1 MAPCIFGGLGKRS
14 YVRRWVNVSV
24 ILPIPQ
30 LLHSDL
36 LEEAVFRR
44 ENYTEIIRRR
54 GNRLVGIILLPFMD
68 SFLITDQ
75 LLHIDDYRQQQGHLA
90 LYSKDLLGD
99 QGEYIMP
106 IHDYPP
112 TVLQM
117 MSNYSNP
124 KVLTLHFP
132 ASLSRLQI
140 RVSTFPFAP
149 SPKASTKAS
158 EGWLQLSIG
167 HLL

>member
-14 YVRRWVNVSV
+14 YIRRWVKFSV

-54 GNRLVGIILLPFMD
+54 GDRLVGNILLPFMD
-68 SFLITDQ
+68 SFLITNQ

-106 IHDYPP
+106 IYDYPL
-112 TVLQM
+112 TVL
-117 MSNYSNP
+117 
-124 KVLTLHFP
+124 
-132 ASLSRLQI
+132 
-140 RVSTFPFAP
+140 
-149 SPKASTKAS
+149 
-158 EGWLQLSIG
+158 
-167 HLL
+167 